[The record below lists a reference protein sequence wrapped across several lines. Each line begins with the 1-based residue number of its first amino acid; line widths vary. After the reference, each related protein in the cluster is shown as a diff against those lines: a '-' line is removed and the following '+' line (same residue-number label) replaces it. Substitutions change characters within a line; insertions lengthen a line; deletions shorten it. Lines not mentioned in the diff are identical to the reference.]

1 MKIFVAIVV
10 AGSFAMLLV
19 SLYFMVRNE
28 MVFRFRMK
36 IIHLLYEDIRD
47 FKQLDA
53 INARLRREASYDR
66 MYKSFEPLRLEYWYG
81 ADKLLPI
88 PITKEILEKNGFKGE
103 MYAFLDISPNLY
115 LEYYY
120 HEHRLREWWTGIDEW
135 NNHAEVKEIVFK
147 CQCHY
152 IHELQ
157 HALRLC
163 GIEKEIEL

>member
-1 MKIFVAIVV
+1 MKAKELMIDDWVCLEDDPTPRQVDFIRTGEVGLYWNKIVTPP
-10 AGSFAMLLV
+10 
-19 SLYFMVRNE
+19 YI
-28 MVFRFRMK
+28 K
-36 IIHLLYEDIRD
+36 
-47 FKQLDA
+47 
-53 INARLRREASYDR
+53 
-66 MYKSFEPLRLEYWYG
+66 
-81 ADKLLPI
+81 PI
-88 PITKEILEKNGFKGE
+88 PITPEILEKNGFKGE